1 MTGGFNALLRAGY
14 STATAESVG
23 GFLAAWY
30 ELPGPL
36 ECALLHRGFNDSFEV
51 RAADG
56 ERYVLRLSCRRPRG
70 EADVA
75 SETEFLTYLD
85 RVGVPVAVPVPARDG
100 ALFTCGLLPEG
111 RRPVVLFRHVEGRS
125 PEAGAATDARAQ
137 GVTLARI
144 HAAAQDYAGG
154 KAGRYRL
161 DLDHLLHRQVAAIL
175 DVRTLATETRER
187 LTGLA
192 SRLAACVAAVR
203 DLTWTFCHGDCHGG
217 NARIA
222 TDGPRAGQ
230 AVFFDFDDGGPG
242 YLAYDLA
249 VYLWASVFFERQ
261 RFAMWH
267 AFIDGYRSIR
277 PITPADFDAVHLF
290 VPIRHIWLMGE
301 YAGRIAEW
309 GSRAVPAEWLA
320 RQVDIMQAWED
331 EKLSSGLL

>member
-1 MTGGFNALLRAGY
+1 MTGSFNAPLRAIY
-14 STATAESVG
+14 STAAAESVSS
-23 GFLAAWY
+23 FLATWY
-30 ELPGPL
+30 ELPCPV
-36 ECALLHRGFNDSFEV
+36 ECTLLHRGFNDSFEV

-56 ERYVLRLSCRRPRG
+56 QHYVLRLSCRRTRG

-85 RVGVPVAVPVPARDG
+85 KVGVPVAVPVPARDG

-125 PEAGAATDARAQ
+125 PKDGASADARAQ

-144 HAAAQDYAGG
+144 HVAAERYVGR
-154 KAGRYRL
+154 KASRYRL
-161 DLDHLLHRQVAAIL
+161 DLDHLLHRQVAAVL
-175 DVRTLATETRER
+175 DAGMLATETREH
-187 LTGLA
+187 LMGLA
-192 SRLAACVAAVR
+192 SRLSASVTALR

-222 TDGPRAGQ
+222 EGGHRAGQ
-230 AVFFDFDDGGPG
+230 AIFFDFDDGGPG

-249 VYLWASVFFERQ
+249 VYLWANVFFQSKRI
-261 RFAMWH
+261 AMWH

-277 PITPADFDAVHLF
+277 SILPADFDAVHLF

-301 YAGRIAEW
+301 YAGRSAEW
-309 GSRAVPAEWLA
+309 GSDTAWLA
-320 RQVDIMQAWED
+320 AQVDLLKVWED